1 MKTVY
6 FPNGPIKMA
15 GNLHLPK
22 DFSPDRSYAAIVC
35 VHPNG
40 GVKEQTAG
48 LYAARLAGEGMVTL
62 AYDASYQGESGG
74 EPRQEE
80 NPYARVD
87 DVSAAIDYL
96 TTLGFVDQQ
105 CISVLGI
112 CAGGGYAINAA
123 ITDRRIKAVGTVSA
137 VNFGAM
143 CRAGYEGTA
152 APTQAVEFL
161 EMAAKARTAE
171 AKGEPVAMLPFTP
184 SNAKDAEGAPHRDYR
199 EAYYYYHTPRAQH
212 PRAPSVYPVHSLAQL
227 VTYDAFQFAEQ
238 FLTQPLQFVAGSE
251 AGSLCYSQDAF
262 KRAASRD
269 KNLHIVNGAGHVD
282 LYDRPEFVAEVMS
295 KLAPFY
301 KAKLLSHAPDRSSWR
316 DELPK
321 ADDNVRNS
329 HEGACSQR
337 PRPGV

>member
-1 MKTVY
+1 MKTVL

-15 GNLHLPK
+15 GNLHLPRG
-22 DFSPDRSYAAIVC
+22 FSPDRSYAAIVC

-48 LYAARLAGEGMVTL
+48 LYASKLAGEGMVTL

-80 NPYARVD
+80 NPFARVE
-87 DVSAAIDYL
+87 DVCAAVDYL
-96 TTLGFVDQQ
+96 TTLGFVGQQ
-105 CISVLGI
+105 RIGVLGI
-112 CAGGGYAINAA
+112 CAGGGYAIHAA
-123 ITDRRIKAVGTVSA
+123 MTDRRIKAVGTVSA
-137 VNFGAM
+137 INFGAM

-171 AKGEPVAMLPFTP
+171 AQGEPMAMLPFTP
-184 SNAKDAEGAPHRDYR
+184 SNPEDADMAPHPDYR

-212 PRAPSVYPVHSLAQL
+212 PHAPSVYPVHSLARL
-227 VTYDAFQFAEQ
+227 VTYDAFHFADQ
-238 FLTQPLQFVAGSE
+238 FLTQPLQLVAGSE

-262 KRAASRD
+262 TRAASRD
-269 KNLHIVNGAGHVD
+269 KNLHIVDGAGHVD
-282 LYDRPEFVAEVMS
+282 LYDRPECVAEVMT

-301 KAKLLSHAPDRSSWR
+301 KAKL
-316 DELPK
+316 
-321 ADDNVRNS
+321 
-329 HEGACSQR
+329 
-337 PRPGV
+337 